1 MYKIEKNLSGYL
13 LTFSG
18 LMNEAEMQRWVEE
31 STSILSRET
40 SKSFGVI
47 IDMKNLHPL
56 DTKTST
62 VMKNGQKLYKEKGMQ
77 RSAVILNSAE
87 VCGQFK
93 AIASMSGIFTTERYI
108 DASKVSNPIDAATN
122 WIKGISD
129 PDKRN

>member
-18 LMNEAEMQRWVEE
+18 LINEAEMQRWVEE
-31 STSILSRET
+31 STSILSKES

-56 DTKTST
+56 DTKTSAI
-62 VMKNGQKLYKEKGMQ
+62 MKNGQKIYKSKGMH
-77 RSAVILNSAE
+77 RSAVILNSKDI
-87 VCGQFK
+87 CGQFK
-93 AIASMSGIFTTERYI
+93 AIASMSGIYETERYI
-108 DASKVSNPIDAATN
+108 DASSVTNPIDVATK
-122 WIKGISD
+122 WIKGLAD